1 MEITDKI
8 KESFK
13 KGSVTTRIIYI
24 NIGLFIFLRLL
35 NVLLSGG
42 KGNFD
47 LLNYLSLPGDFNL
60 FLLKPW
66 TILTFMFF
74 DSGFMSVLFN
84 AVFLYWIG
92 KIFLFYFDEK
102 KLLGVYL
109 LGGISGGIFFM
120 MISLLFP
127 GLSENMIAVRLLG
140 AAVPVISVIA
150 AVAYYA
156 PNYPI
161 QLLLI
166 GQIKMKHLAII
177 SILLYVLGNSTAN
190 ACINFAYLG
199 SGLLGI
205 YFAVNHRK
213 GNDITK
219 YFISFLD
226 KVYKLFE
233 RKYKIKSSSR
243 IHTDKKEGQSGFK
256 QEVDQEE
263 INYILDKVRES
274 GYDSL
279 TKEEKRKLFNIKK

>member
-13 KGSVTTRIIYI
+13 RGSIITRIIYI
-24 NIGLFIFLRLL
+24 NVGLFIILSLL
-35 NVLLSGG
+35 NILFLGG
-42 KGNFD
+42 NKNYN
-47 LLNYLSLPGDFNL
+47 LLNYLALPSEFNQ

-66 TILTFMFF
+66 TIITFMFF
-74 DSGFMSVLFN
+74 DSNFMSVLFN
-84 AVFLYWIG
+84 AIFLYWIG
-92 KIFLFYFDEK
+92 KIFIVYFDEK

-109 LGGISGGIFFM
+109 LGGIIGGIFFM
-120 MISLLFP
+120 MALLLFP
-127 GLSENMIAVRLLG
+127 GLHDNMIAVRLVG
-140 AAVPVISVIA
+140 AAVPVIAVIA
-150 AVAYYA
+150 AVSFYA

-161 QLLLI
+161 QLMLL
-166 GQIKMKHLAII
+166 GQIKMKNLAII
-177 SILLYVLGNSTAN
+177 FIILYIFGNKAAN
-190 ACINFAYLG
+190 ASINFAYLG

-205 YFAVNHRK
+205 YFAINYRK

-226 KVYKLFE
+226 KVCRLFE

-243 IHTDKKEGQSGFK
+243 IHTDKNTGQSGFK

>member
-13 KGSVTTRIIYI
+13 RGSVITRIIYI

-42 KGNFD
+42 NGNFN
-47 LLNYLSLPGDFNL
+47 LLNYFSLSGGFDK

-66 TILTFMFF
+66 TIITFMFF
-74 DSGFMSVLFN
+74 DPSFFSVLFN

-92 KIFLFYFDEK
+92 KIFILYFDEK

-120 MISLLFP
+120 MTSFLFP
-127 GLSENMIAVRLLG
+127 GLSENMIGAHLVG

-166 GQIKMKHLAII
+166 GQIKMKHLALI
-177 SILLYVLGNSTAN
+177 SILLYILGNSTAN
-190 ACINFAYLG
+190 APITIAYIG
-199 SGLLGI
+199 SALLGI
-205 YFAVNHRK
+205 YFAVNFHK

-226 KVYKLFE
+226 KAYSLFE
-233 RKYKIKSSSR
+233 RKYKIKYSSRTHTYKNKGQSSSN
-243 IHTDKKEGQSGFK
+243 KK
-256 QEVDQEE
+256 VDQEE

>member
-13 KGSVTTRIIYI
+13 RGSVITQIIYI

-47 LLNYLSLPGDFNL
+47 LLNYLALPSNFNQ

-66 TILTFMFF
+66 TLLTFMFF

-84 AVFLYWIG
+84 AIFLYWIG

-109 LGGISGGIFFM
+109 LGGILGGIFFM
-120 MISLLFP
+120 MALLLFP
-127 GLSENMIAVRLLG
+127 GLHDNMITVRLVG
-140 AAVPVISVIA
+140 AAVPVIAIIS
-150 AVAYYA
+150 AVAFYA
-156 PNYPI
+156 PNHPI
-161 QLLLI
+161 QLMLI

-177 SILLYVLGNSTAN
+177 SILLYILGNSTAN
-190 ACINFAYLG
+190 ACINFAYIG
-199 SGLLGI
+199 SGFLGG
-205 YFAVNHRK
+205 YFAINYRK
-213 GNDITK
+213 GNDITR

-226 KVYKLFE
+226 KFCKLFN
-233 RKYKIKSSSR
+233 RKYKIKFSSR
-243 IHTDKKEGQSGFK
+243 TNKNAESSDSNQK
-256 QEVDQEE
+256 VDQEE
-263 INYILDKVRES
+263 INYILDKVRKA
-274 GYDSL
+274 GYNSL
-279 TKEEKRKLFNIKK
+279 TSKEKKKLFNIKK